1 MLIRRIAWIAFCT
14 CGAILLLFQCMDQIV
29 SSNPAFGF
37 FVITGG
43 IALLVGSIS
52 GAYLLLSYLVRWANK
67 G

>member
-14 CGAILLLFQCMDQIV
+14 CGAILLLFQCMDHVV
-29 SSNPAFGF
+29 SSDPNFGF

-43 IALLVGSIS
+43 IAILFGSIS
-52 GAYLLLSYLVRWANK
+52 GAYLLLSYLVRWANN